1 VPDVAIFCA
10 SAVSSLDCSVSHSNR
25 FCAWED
31 HSAVASDGPLTVDD
45 LDPALHARAL
55 FSQHEL
61 AAGEVDAGLGQQ
73 DLKAAVFRSP
83 PWSFSLIQPVWV
95 IG

>member
-1 VPDVAIFCA
+1 VLDVVIFRA
-10 SAVSSLDCSVSHSNR
+10 SAVSSLDCSVSHSNC

-31 HSAVASDGPLTVDD
+31 HSAVASDGPSTVDD

-61 AAGEVDAGLGQQ
+61 AAGEVAAGLGHTPERECEAQ
-73 DLKAAVFRSP
+73 AVKSP
-83 PWSFSLIQPVWV
+83 GPRK
-95 IG
+95 